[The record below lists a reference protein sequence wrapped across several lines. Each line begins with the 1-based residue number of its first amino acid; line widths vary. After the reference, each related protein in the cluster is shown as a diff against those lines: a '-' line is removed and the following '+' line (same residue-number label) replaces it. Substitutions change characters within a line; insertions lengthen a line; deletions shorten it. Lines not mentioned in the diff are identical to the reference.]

1 MSDLELDERRFLE
14 RASSGL
20 SPTPADRAR
29 VRASLDEFLAAEALG
44 PDAKV
49 DDPSGAAATSLAAG
63 PTWLGA
69 LGIAAGVAAAAG
81 AGGYYLGYAT
91 AFERAM
97 STSKPAVATTPTQL
111 EAPASPAGP
120 AAPEAHRPPVQAPAA
135 KSRRPAPS
143 ATAPAPLDPG
153 LDEEARMLARVE
165 RALRDE
171 NPRFALGLLG
181 EMDRTLPGG
190 QLLEERQAARALA
203 HCQLGS
209 EAAAERAREFA
220 ERHPQSAYLSRI
232 RQACSVAGKSE

>member
-1 MSDLELDERRFLE
+1 MSDLDPDERRFLE

-29 VRASLDEFLAAEALG
+29 VRASLDAFFAAEALG
-44 PDAKV
+44 PAAKGN
-49 DDPSGAAATSLAAG
+49 DLKGAPATSAAAG

-81 AGGYYLGYAT
+81 AGGYYLGYSN
-91 AFERAM
+91 AFDRAM
-97 STSKPAVATTPTQL
+97 STSRPLAATTAPRL
-111 EAPASPAGP
+111 EAPASPAEP
-120 AAPEAHRPPVQAPAA
+120 ATPEAHRPPVPAPVA
-135 KSRRPAPS
+135 KSRRLAPS

-153 LDEEARMLARVE
+153 LDEEARMLARIE

-209 EAAAERAREFA
+209 EGAAERAREFA
-220 ERHPQSAYLSRI
+220 ERHPQSAYLARI
-232 RQACSVAGKSE
+232 RQACPATGKSE